1 VRTIALHIFEA
12 AGVSRAR
19 AETLANCLVEADL
32 MGISSHG
39 VIRIP
44 VYVRR
49 ILEGLTE
56 IHAEIGPIREHPAT
70 ALLDGK
76 NVIGQVAGGQAMTLA
91 IQKAAQCGVG
101 CVGLRGTNHFGTCGH
116 YAAMA
121 AKQNMDWLCVCQYNA
136 AGCSSRR
143 DTQGSWQQSARHRN
157 SGRNARRSATGYG
170 MQCCTGQD

>member
-1 VRTIALHIFEA
+1 MSTVRSEKQVRTIALHIFEA

-76 NVIGQVAGGQAMTLA
+76 NVIGQVAGEQAMTLA

-101 CVGLRGTNHFGTCGH
+101 CADLLQIHLRYRLH
-116 YAAMA
+116 
-121 AKQNMDWLCVCQYNA
+121 QY
-136 AGCSSRR
+136 R
-143 DTQGSWQQSARHRN
+143 
-157 SGRNARRSATGYG
+157 
-170 MQCCTGQD
+170 M